1 MAANNANAV
10 QVAVTG
16 SAYVGAT
23 GTAAPTTA
31 VSALNVAFTEL
42 GYISADGITETRDRS
57 TNPIRAWQNAD
68 LVREVVTESSA
79 TFKFTLLEA
88 TKEVVELYYGTSV
101 VTATGSVEVNPGTT
115 GGRKSFVFNAVDGAK
130 VIRIYVPSGEVLAV
144 EPVAYVNG
152 EPVSFGVTVTAY
164 STGTFSYKRFQS
176 DLVVA

>member
-1 MAANNANAV
+1 MATNANNV

-23 GTAAPTTA
+23 STAAPTTA

-42 GYISADGITETRDRS
+42 GYISPDGITETRDRS
-57 TNPIRAWQNAD
+57 TNQIRAWQNAD
-68 LVREVVTESSA
+68 LVREVITESSA

-88 TKEVVELYYGTSV
+88 TQSVVELYYGSTV
-101 VTATGSVEVNPGTT
+101 TTATGGIDVNPSAT

-130 VIRIYVPSGEVLAV
+130 VIRIYVPSGEVTAV

-152 EPVSFGVTVTAY
+152 DPVSFGITVTAY
-164 STGTFSYKRFQS
+164 SVGAYSYKRFQS
-176 DLVVA
+176 DLAS